1 MKGRPRGSKN
11 RNGIRLWER
20 YGLTEGAYY
29 SRKRRG
35 LSLAAVLTRGRKKS
49 PEREEEDRLREMFGP
64 PPRGRPRKG
73 RFSGLDYENDEEK
86 LNEIREKYKDGVTDE
101 IVFEF
106 VDKFFPKEC

>member
-11 RNGIRLWER
+11 RNGIRPWER

-29 SRKRRG
+29 TRKRRG
-35 LSLAAVLTRGRKKS
+35 LPLDAVLTRGRKKS

-86 LNEIREKYKDGVTDE
+86 LNEIREKYKDGVSRE
-101 IVFEF
+101 VIE
-106 VDKFFPKEC
+106 EWIIGL